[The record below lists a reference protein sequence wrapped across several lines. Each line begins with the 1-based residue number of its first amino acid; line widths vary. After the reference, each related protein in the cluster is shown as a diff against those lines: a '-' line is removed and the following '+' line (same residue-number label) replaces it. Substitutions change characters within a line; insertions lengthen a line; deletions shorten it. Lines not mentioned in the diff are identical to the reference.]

1 MKGQKQSR
9 VDNIE
14 KRIAAMTN
22 VLQQIIREIENT
34 KTMVF
39 GQQEV
44 LKQLPDYEK
53 IIEKLKKKAAAEHGK
68 RASFDADGKISE

>member
-14 KRIAAMTN
+14 KRIAAMTS

-53 IIEKLKKKAAAEHGK
+53 IIEKLKEKAAAEHGEG
-68 RASFDADGKISE
+68 ASFDTDGKTS